1 MVEEKK
7 PNSSRG
13 GGERVRE
20 MSSFPPPAP
29 PLSPPS
35 SPNCTYCGEPIKWHF
50 HEEYAGW
57 RSVDPETG
65 EEHECD
71 PSSMLKTMTVDMANC
86 KRCGK
91 LVRWGPPPELEDAAR
106 AYEIHIYPD
115 VEHRCHHHSSQS
127 RFNQTG

>member
-1 MVEEKK
+1 VNKE
-7 PNSSRG
+7 
-13 GGERVRE
+13 RE
-20 MSSFPPPAP
+20 MSSSPSSPRPTA
-29 PLSPPS
+29 PPS
-35 SPNCTYCGEPIKWHF
+35 SSNCNYCGGPIKWHF

-57 RSVDPETG
+57 RSIDSETG

-71 PSSMLKTMTVDMANC
+71 PSSMLTTTDIANC

-115 VEHRCHHHSSQS
+115 VEHICQHHPSQS
-127 RFNQTG
+127 RVNQKRQ

>member
-1 MVEEKK
+1 
-7 PNSSRG
+7 
-13 GGERVRE
+13 
-20 MSSFPPPAP
+20 MSSSPSPP
-29 PLSPPS
+29 PPS
-35 SPNCTYCGEPIKWHF
+35 SSKCNYCGEPIKWHF

-57 RSVDPETG
+57 RSIDPETG
-65 EEHECD
+65 KEHECD
-71 PSSMLKTMTVDMANC
+71 PSSMLTTEDVVNC

-115 VEHRCHHHSSQS
+115 VEHRCHHHPSQS